1 MTIPKQVDI
10 ELPLLRALR
19 QLGGR
24 ARPRDVYAVLEQ
36 HFVELTEADK
46 AERLESGGSRWE
58 NRVQFARQNL
68 VVQALIDPAERG
80 IWKLTAEGDR
90 RAQQQVAPE
99 APLPTAASAKL
110 AEIWDA
116 YEEAQHERL
125 LTRLRELTPTQFERF
140 AREFLRTYGF
150 IEMEVTNAG
159 ADGGIDGHGRLRVGV
174 ATMRAAF
181 QCKRWEGS
189 VGRPEVDKF
198 RGAIQGEFEQGIF
211 FTTSTF
217 TPKAQD
223 ASIKKGAVPVILF
236 DGDQLVR
243 IMIEKSIG
251 VLRRPLYLFD
261 EIPLPGVT
269 DAEQ

>member
-1 MTIPKQVDI
+1 MTIPKQSDI
-10 ELPLLRALR
+10 ELPLLRALHE
-19 QLGGR
+19 LGGSAQPR
-24 ARPRDVYAVLEQ
+24 VIYPLLEAR
-36 HFVELTEADK
+36 FTELTQADK
-46 AERLESGGSRWE
+46 AERLGSGGSRWQ

-68 VVQALIDPAERG
+68 VTQALIDPTERG
-80 IWKLTAEGDR
+80 VWTLTDLGR
-90 RAQQQVAPE
+90 KRAAVPVASQP
-99 APLPTAASAKL
+99 AASPVVPTDL
-110 AEIWDA
+110 AEVWDA

-125 LTRLRELTPTQFERF
+125 KVRLLALTPTQFEAF
-140 AREFLRTYGF
+140 GREFLRSYGF
-150 IEMEVTNAG
+150 IDMEVTNAG

-198 RGAIQGEFEQGIF
+198 RGAIQGEFEQGVF

-217 TPKAQD
+217 TAKAQD

-251 VLRRPLYLFD
+251 IVRRPIYLF
-261 EIPLPGVT
+261 EESALPGVT
-269 DAEQ
+269 EVED